1 MQIFVVTLGF
11 KQYFYVHVIKYRLSE
26 KKKVKNGKN
35 EQLHGLEWQL

>member
-26 KKKVKNGKN
+26 KKKVKNGKK
-35 EQLHGLEWQL
+35 